1 MTNQAVL
8 HGRDI
13 GPRCFT
19 CRWGTPQ
26 QTKMEDGNQRLM
38 IQCRLNPPQMLI
50 TDKGA
55 MVALWPVMAQADW
68 CGQHKEKNSA
78 FAPQV

>member
-1 MTNQAVL
+1 
-8 HGRDI
+8 
-13 GPRCFT
+13 
-19 CRWGTPQ
+19 
-26 QTKMEDGNQRLM
+26 MEDGNQRLM